1 MFKFKDKTYS
11 LEDVQLA
18 AEDSNL
24 SLDDYIVKVGIET
37 DEDDSVKTN
46 GVAETDASVTPEPNM
61 ASTLDPGSS
70 VSTDPKTKKLFK
82 KYSNAIV
89 ITDEEEV
96 FFNEPIDFTPKG
108 TSAELQPYNPE
119 TGNDLI
125 KSEMETNYRD
135 PVDRK
140 SVV

>member
-37 DEDDSVKTN
+37 DEDNLVKTN

-61 ASTLDPGSS
+61 ASTSDPGSS
-70 VSTDPKTKKLFK
+70 VSTK
-82 KYSNAIV
+82 
-89 ITDEEEV
+89 
-96 FFNEPIDFTPKG
+96 IDNSKDTIIARRKEK
-108 TSAELQPYNPE
+108 ALQPSSDPLDYANYDIFSDSFIIPE
-119 TGNDLI
+119 EL
-125 KSEMETNYRD
+125 EE
-135 PVDRK
+135 
-140 SVV
+140 

>member
-37 DEDDSVKTN
+37 DEDNSVKTN
-46 GVAETDASVTPEPNM
+46 GVAETDASVTPEPNT

-70 VSTDPKTKKLFK
+70 VSTDPKNKRNRYFIGAW
-82 KYSNAIV
+82 SGF
-89 ITDEEEV
+89 TDEGE
-96 FFNEPIDFTPKG
+96 
-108 TSAELQPYNPE
+108 
-119 TGNDLI
+119 I
-125 KSEMETNYRD
+125 KLRGVSD
-135 PVDRK
+135 GQFIPVGL
-140 SVV
+140 

>member
-37 DEDDSVKTN
+37 DEDNSVKTN
-46 GVAETDASVTPEPNM
+46 GVAETDASVTPEPNT

-70 VSTDPKTKKLFK
+70 VSTDPKNKRNRYFICAGSGFTDEGEMLLSDKISGDVLTQLGVDEKVVLPVSHGMK
-82 KYSNAIV
+82 KYLKRHREI
-89 ITDEEEV
+89 
-96 FFNEPIDFTPKG
+96 FH
-108 TSAELQPYNPE
+108 Q
-119 TGNDLI
+119 
-125 KSEMETNYRD
+125 
-135 PVDRK
+135 
-140 SVV
+140 